1 MWGSMS
7 SKSLRYKLFGI
18 SFTDFYSLARS
29 KGRISPMYSLRS
41 PTSNLTIRSLSASSV
56 LTISMIALGSVL
68 IVAIMLRQKCL
79 LTINKGLMF
88 RKCTVYHGTRGEQN
102 NRLLNQAEQYWALF
116 VPLPSV
122 GFCKQAVFYD
132 C

>member
-1 MWGSMS
+1 
-7 SKSLRYKLFGI
+7 
-18 SFTDFYSLARS
+18 
-29 KGRISPMYSLRS
+29 MYSLRS
-41 PTSNLTIRSLSASSV
+41 PTSNLSIRSLSASSV
-56 LTISMIALGSVL
+56 LTINMIALGSVL